1 LGWKI
6 GKTKQGAFE
15 MVHKWFVLLMKSLD
29 KCGVLPTRNIKEIV
43 PIAKRLLGLGLIT
56 EEELDLIVDVTERRI
71 NRPKENQKAFYSG
84 KKTSCCKKNTI
95 ISTICCVVLFL
106 GTTHKGSVHDF
117 SMLKT
122 DCPKEQVVDNELF
135 INSILWADLGYQGI
149 VKLYE
154 IYRLKYLTNV
164 LKKRKIILS
173 LNLQKSKKN
182 ITLM

>member
-1 LGWKI
+1 
-6 GKTKQGAFE
+6 
-15 MVHKWFVLLMKSLD
+15 
-29 KCGVLPTRNIKEIV
+29 
-43 PIAKRLLGLGLIT
+43 
-56 EEELDLIVDVTERRI
+56 LIVDVTERRI

-84 KKTSCCKKNTI
+84 KKHHAVQSTI

>member
-1 LGWKI
+1 
-6 GKTKQGAFE
+6 
-15 MVHKWFVLLMKSLD
+15 
-29 KCGVLPTRNIKEIV
+29 
-43 PIAKRLLGLGLIT
+43 
-56 EEELDLIVDVTERRI
+56 
-71 NRPKENQKAFYSG
+71 
-84 KKTSCCKKNTI
+84 
-95 ISTICCVVLFL
+95 
-106 GTTHKGSVHDF
+106 
-117 SMLKT
+117 MLKT